1 MFFSRL
7 KKRKFRMVWRVEK
20 DGRLSYLC
28 GTAHFFPVSLKKD
41 LGRLIEP
48 VQEVLFEGP
57 LDPKSME
64 RIASYGRE
72 GESADS
78 ICLKID
84 PKVKKAINE
93 QFKAQFFPA
102 PSVGAG
108 LQYVLPS
115 SSDFI
120 DVYCRGLRPWMVFF
134 HLWSSFLNWRYSIDL
149 EAFQVA
155 QNLGKRIHF
164 LETVEEQLAA
174 LDGIP
179 SENIVEYINRFDH
192 WKPYK
197 DQFLGDFLDGNI
209 EKLMS
214 RTNRFPTR
222 CESIL
227 GERDRRFFERAKVFF
242 EKGSAI
248 AFFGLSHIPTVRDM
262 FVQAGFDVKQDQS

>member
-1 MFFSRL
+1 
-7 KKRKFRMVWRVEK
+7 MVWKVEK
-20 DGRLSYLC
+20 DRKLSFLC
-28 GTAHFFPVSLKKD
+28 GTAHFFPISLKKD
-41 LGRLIEP
+41 LERLIGP
-48 VQEVLFEGP
+48 VQDVLFEGP

-64 RIASYGRE
+64 RIAEYGRQ
-72 GESADS
+72 GEPGDS
-78 ICLKID
+78 ICNKID
-84 PKVKKAINE
+84 PKVKKEINE
-93 QFKAQFFPA
+93 QFKTQFFPT

-115 SSDFI
+115 SPDFI
-120 DVYCRGLRPWMVFF
+120 EAYCSGFRPWMVFF

-155 QNLGKRIHF
+155 QKLGKRIHF
-164 LETVEEQLAA
+164 LETVEEQLTA

-179 SENIVEYINRFDH
+179 SDKIVEYINRFDH

-227 GERDRRFFERAKVFF
+227 GRRDERFFERANVFF

-248 AFFGLSHIPTVRDM
+248 AFFGLSHIPAVRDM
-262 FVQAGFDVKQDQS
+262 FVRSGFGVKQDQS